1 MSKLYEGRKMNDKK
15 RNILVTGIIAIIL
28 CGLPFGFNYAK
39 NNLKKAEIKKASI
52 YEANAKEQQKK
63 ELNDKKLEKEKE
75 EKNAE
80 IIKSEARRELR
91 KNKKIEKKKKNKK
104 EKENKIK
111 KKEQAK
117 KADRIIKAQIEECK
131 KPDNGITCHSEN
143 ELLKDNKEFQKYLKS
158 EKEKSIKKKPKSG
171 KKPKKK
177 IIYQKNGNPKI
188 SRGKSKVVKKNKG
201 RELTIDD
208 LYTGVI
214 YATPEE
220 DAKMLGMTVKE
231 MQKLEKLAEKG
242 DKKAMERLYGTATD
256 AGVDESD
263 DTILDIEWE

>member
-1 MSKLYEGRKMNDKK
+1 MNNKK
-15 RNILVTGIIAIIL
+15 QSILLTGIITIIL

-39 NNLKKAEIKKASI
+39 NNLKRAEMRKAFI
-52 YEANAKEQQKK
+52 YETNAKEQQKK
-63 ELNDKKLEKEKE
+63 ELNDERREKEKE

-117 KADRIIKAQIEECK
+117 KADRIIKAQIKECK
-131 KPDNGITCHSEN
+131 KSGNSITCHSEN
-143 ELLKDNKEFQKYLKS
+143 ELLKDNKEFQNYLKS
-158 EKEKSIKKKPKSG
+158 EKEKSSKKKSKSD
-171 KKPKKK
+171 KKSKKK

-188 SRGKSKVVKKNKG
+188 SRGKSKVVKKNRPKD
-201 RELTIDD
+201 RTMDE
-208 LYTGVI
+208 LYTGVR

-220 DAKMLGMTVKE
+220 EAEMLGISVKE
-231 MQKLEKLAEKG
+231 MKKLEKLAEKG
-242 DKKAMERLYGTATD
+242 DKEAMKKLYGTATAPD
-256 AGVDESD
+256 IDEDD